1 MLVEFKIFKNLFNLL
16 TEKKKFFDFHNGLLV
31 NKLQLPANINQQLLQ
46 RENGLMALNCG
57 DNILRV
63 VDIES
68 LRIVRE
74 FKGFTKKITDMVC
87 IQFLHFISQIVQF
100 EYRHFHPTLS
110 GLLLVHTIILF
121 VRLTSQLEHL
131 LMHSV

>member
-1 MLVEFKIFKNLFNLL
+1 
-16 TEKKKFFDFHNGLLV
+16 
-31 NKLQLPANINQQLLQ
+31 
-46 RENGLMALNCG
+46 MALNCG
-57 DNILRV
+57 DNVLRI

-100 EYRHFHPTLS
+100 EYRHFRPTLS